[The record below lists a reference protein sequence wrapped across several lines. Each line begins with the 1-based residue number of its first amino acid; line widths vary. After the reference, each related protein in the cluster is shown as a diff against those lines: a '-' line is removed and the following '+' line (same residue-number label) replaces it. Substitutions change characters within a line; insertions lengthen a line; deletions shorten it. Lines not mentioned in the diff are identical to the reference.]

1 MTTWF
6 RTYYENEDLWLY
18 FEADDEGCA
27 ARQAEVRGQDSRP
40 VTAGVLVVLE
50 AAERGATTSFG
61 HLLPDRGCRRRLPG
75 AATRRGP
82 GGPVRR
88 AGCHRAGLDRG
99 AGLIEYLS
107 HSTGA

>member
-6 RTYYENEDLWLY
+6 RTYYEAEDLWLY

-61 HLLPDRGCRRRLPG
+61 HLLPDRGCRRRLPVPPHG
-75 AATRRGP
+75 VALAVLFGELVAIAQPSTVAPLRLAPAT
-82 GGPVRR
+82 
-88 AGCHRAGLDRG
+88 A
-99 AGLIEYLS
+99 
-107 HSTGA
+107 